1 MFKSINY
8 WRKASTF
15 LVLGLAGF
23 SLPSVAEKSTKLAPN
38 YELVTLTDALVTPWS
53 LAFLPSGEIIIAE
66 KRGTLR
72 LFDGKTLSAP
82 LVGVPKA
89 FVRSQ
94 GGFQDIALHPDYD
107 KNGWIYLSFAW
118 GEKDANGTRL
128 VRGRLKD
135 GAFVD
140 QEVLFTAEPLKNT
153 PVHYGARFAFL
164 PDQTLVM
171 AVGDG
176 FDFRES
182 AQKTDSLLGKIVR
195 LNDDGSIPKNNPFV
209 GQQSYHPAI
218 YSLGHRNPQGMVYDP
233 VRGLLFSNEHG
244 PQGGDEINI
253 IEPGKN
259 YGWPIITYGRDY
271 SGASIT
277 PFTEYEGM
285 EQPLV
290 NWTPSIAP
298 SSLAVYNADLFPAF
312 KGDLMASTL
321 KAKEVRWVQMQGE
334 KPVAQVSLF
343 KELNSRIR
351 AVYVGP
357 EGALYLLT
365 DGDKGRLIKVLP
377 QQN

>member
-1 MFKSINY
+1 M
-8 WRKASTF
+8 
-15 LVLGLAGF
+15 GLFCLA
-23 SLPSVAEKSTKLAPN
+23 LPSVAEQPAKPTPTFDIT
-38 YELVTLTDALVTPWS
+38 TLTDQLQSPWS
-53 LAFLPSGEIIIAE
+53 LAFLPSGDILIAE
-66 KRGTLR
+66 KVGALR

-82 LVGVPKA
+82 IAGVPQA
-89 FVRSQ
+89 LVRSQ
-94 GGFQDIALHPDYD
+94 GGFQDLVLHPDYE
-107 KNGWIYLSFAW
+107 KNGWVYLSFAW
-118 GEKDANGTRL
+118 GERSANGTRL
-128 VRGRLKD
+128 VRGRIKQ

-153 PVHYGARFAFL
+153 PVHYGARLAFL
-164 PDQTLVM
+164 PDNTLVM

-182 AQKTDSLLGKIVR
+182 AQKTDSLLGKFVR
-195 LNDDGSIPKNNPFV
+195 LNDDGSIPKDNPFFTKKD
-209 GQQSYHPAI
+209 YHPAI
-218 YSLGHRNPQGMVYDP
+218 YSLGHRNPQGVAYDP
-233 VRGLLFSNEHG
+233 VRQQLFANEHG

-253 IEPGKN
+253 LAPGKN

-298 SSLAVYNADLFPAF
+298 SSLVVYNADLFPAF
-312 KGDLMASTL
+312 KGDLLSSAL

-334 KPVAQVSLF
+334 KPVAEVSLF
-343 KELNSRIR
+343 GELNARIR
-351 AVYVGP
+351 AVYVGS

-365 DGDKGRLIKVLP
+365 DGDKGSLLKVTP
-377 QQN
+377 TVKAP